1 MDLGVAGD
9 YGLLGNDGVV
19 KDPAAFLLAEV
30 VLRLDEATQIP
41 LTDAFLHISQSL
53 DAVEP
58 GMVRVGDVGNAV
70 FLFYRSSPR
79 FFLMIWVMWCVS
91 SVSTY
96 SLTMARAFS

>member
-30 VLRLDEATQIP
+30 IFRLDEAAQGP
-41 LTDAFLHISQSL
+41 LTDAGGDIPQGL

-58 GMVRVGDVGNAV
+58 GVVRVGDVCNAV

-79 FFLMIWVMWCVS
+79 FFLIMWGVS

>member
-30 VLRLDEATQIP
+30 IFRLDEASQGP
-41 LTDAFLHISQSL
+41 LTDAGGDIPQGL

-58 GMVRVGDVGNAV
+58 GVVRVGDVCNAV

-79 FFLMIWVMWCVS
+79 FFLMMLVMWGVS

-96 SLTMARAFS
+96 SLTMARTFS

>member
-1 MDLGVAGD
+1 MGVAGD
-9 YGLLGNDGVV
+9 HGFLGNDGVV

-30 VLRLDEATQIP
+30 VLGLDKTAQGS
-41 LTDAFLHISQSL
+41 LTDAGGDIPQGL

-58 GMVRVGDVGNAV
+58 GVVRVGDVCNAV

-79 FFLMIWVMWCVS
+79 FFLMIWVMWGVS